1 MAERFN
7 KDIAGSK
14 LVVFDQCGHVPNFEK
29 PAEFNAAVIK
39 FLTERSINMKFKV
52 GDSAEITKKID
63 QADIDAFA
71 NVTGDHNPV
80 HVDEEF
86 AKTTRFGRRI
96 AHGML
101 TASLISSVLANKLPG
116 EGSVYLGQ
124 IAPVRCACVSR
135 RRDHCARHRQ
145 RDSRRQTDL
154 KLETI
159 CVNQRD
165 EIVIRGEATV
175 LCSLWSL
182 CYRC

>member
-1 MAERFN
+1 M
-7 KDIAGSK
+7 
-14 LVVFDQCGHVPNFEK
+14 NF
-29 PAEFNAAVIK
+29 
-39 FLTERSINMKFKV
+39 SV
-52 GDSAEITKKID
+52 GDSAEITKTIE

-71 NVTGDHNPV
+71 AVTGDHNPV

-101 TASLISSVLANKLPG
+101 TVSLISSVLANKLPG

-124 IAPVRCACVSR
+124 TLKFVAPVFPG
-135 RRDHCARHRQ
+135 DEITARVTVKEIRE
-145 RDSRRQTDL
+145 DKPIL

-175 LCSLWSL
+175 LAADK
-182 CYRC
+182 RR

>member
-1 MAERFN
+1 M
-7 KDIAGSK
+7 
-14 LVVFDQCGHVPNFEK
+14 
-29 PAEFNAAVIK
+29 
-39 FLTERSINMKFKV
+39 TFKV
-52 GDSAEITKKID
+52 GDSAEITKTIE

-71 NVTGDHNPV
+71 EVTGDHNPV

-86 AKTTRFGRRI
+86 AKTTRFRRRI

-124 IAPVRCACVSR
+124 TLQFVAPVFPG
-135 RRDHCARHRQ
+135 DEITARVTVKEIRE
-145 RDSRRQTDL
+145 DKPIL

-159 CVNQRD
+159 CINQRG

-175 LCSLWSL
+175 LAAHKH
-182 CYRC
+182 R

>member
-1 MAERFN
+1 M
-7 KDIAGSK
+7 
-14 LVVFDQCGHVPNFEK
+14 NF
-29 PAEFNAAVIK
+29 
-39 FLTERSINMKFKV
+39 SV
-52 GDSAEITKKID
+52 GDSAEITKTIE

-71 NVTGDHNPV
+71 AVTGDHNPV

-124 IAPVRCACVSR
+124 TLKFVAPVFPGDEVT
-135 RRDHCARHRQ
+135 ARVTVKEIRE
-145 RDSRRQTDL
+145 DKPIL

-175 LCSLWSL
+175 LAADK
-182 CYRC
+182 RR

>member
-1 MAERFN
+1 M
-7 KDIAGSK
+7 
-14 LVVFDQCGHVPNFEK
+14 NF
-29 PAEFNAAVIK
+29 
-39 FLTERSINMKFKV
+39 SV
-52 GDSAEITKKID
+52 GDTAEITRTIE

-71 NVTGDHNPV
+71 GVTGDHNPV

-124 IAPVRCACVSR
+124 TLQFVAPVFPG
-135 RRDHCARHRQ
+135 DEITARVTVKQIRE
-145 RDSRRQTDL
+145 DKPIL

-159 CVNQRD
+159 CLNQRD

-175 LCSLWSL
+175 LAADK
-182 CYRC
+182 RR